1 VVTESFL
8 VSSVLNAIPATAG
21 AVNST
26 YLASSLTLTT
36 PTLTSPTLTTP
47 NINSAQFETVSGT
60 APIYPCRAWVNFNG
74 TGTVAIRGSG
84 NVSSITDNGT
94 GDYTVN
100 FTNAMPDA
108 NYGITLGSGPASGVS
123 PNFYSIYNGTTP
135 LTTSIRVQSQNYLAA
150 VFLDVPYFCVSIH
163 R

>member
-1 VVTESFL
+1 MPISTISQAG
-8 VSSVLNAIPATAG
+8 LNAPI
-21 AVNST
+21 
-26 YLASSLTLTT
+26 
-36 PTLTSPTLTTP
+36 TLTSPTLTTP
-47 NINSAQFETVSGT
+47 NINSAQFATVTGT
-60 APIYPCRAWVNFNG
+60 APLYAARAWVNFNG

-108 NYGITLGSGPASGVS
+108 NYNVVASANRATTVDTYLSGMV
-123 PNFYSIYNGTTP
+123 PNPTGQFTSSCRVGGRDYNST
-135 LTTSIRVQSQNYLAA
+135 Q
-150 VFLDVPYFCVSIH
+150 DCVYCNVAIF